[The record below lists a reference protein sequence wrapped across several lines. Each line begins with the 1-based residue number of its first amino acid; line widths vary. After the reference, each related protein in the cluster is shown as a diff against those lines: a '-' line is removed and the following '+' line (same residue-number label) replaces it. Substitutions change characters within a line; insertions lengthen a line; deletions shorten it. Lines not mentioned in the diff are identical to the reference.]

1 MYCPLEKV
9 DFHCYVSLPEGLIFL
24 QKLQAS
30 GQLFARLKRISKGTY
45 DGSHDLGVRGVASHS
60 NGPTTYPRVQVGGN
74 RARFLGARENLDSWE
89 DIMENLRGPTL
100 LGNAHLKQKKNRSL
114 EIL

>member
-1 MYCPLEKV
+1 MLVYQRV
-9 DFHCYVSLPEGLIFL
+9 NAL

-60 NGPTTYPRVQVGGN
+60 NGPTTYPRVKVGGN
-74 RARFLGARENLDSWE
+74 RARFLGQEKTWKSWE
-89 DIMENLRGPTL
+89 DIM
-100 LGNAHLKQKKNRSL
+100 
-114 EIL
+114 